1 MSDNLVT
8 GLSFTA
14 AFGAALVGGV
24 FFGFSSFIMA
34 GLGRIPPEQGVAAMN
49 SINVTV
55 INPGFMTAL
64 FGTGLLCLVVGA
76 LSLGSLGTLDGK
88 LILAAALI
96 YVLGCDVVTM
106 VFNVPLNNALAA
118 TTPGTPEAAALWTRY
133 LSEWTMWNS
142 VRTAASFVAAIL
154 FVAAGALR
162 AAA

>member
-1 MSDNLVT
+1 MPDNLVT

-14 AFGAALVGGV
+14 ALGAALVGGV
-24 FFGFSSFIMA
+24 FFGFSNFIMA
-34 GLGRIPPEQGVAAMN
+34 GLGRIPSEQGVAAMN

-55 INPGFMTAL
+55 INPAFMTAL
-64 FGTGLLCLVVGA
+64 FGTGLLCLIVGA

-96 YVLGCDVVTM
+96 YVLGCDAVTM
-106 VFNVPLNNALAA
+106 MFNVPLNNALAA
-118 TTPGTPEAAALWTRY
+118 TTPGTLDAAALWTRY

-142 VRTAASFVAAIL
+142 VRTAACFISAIL

-162 AAA
+162 I